1 MGDWLA
7 VFAEP
12 CKVQLDGLPHLGQ
25 DCVLGVCQGDTSRQ
39 IRAPC
44 AVSAVAG
51 SFYHDRVAG
60 HGVLRSS
67 PACLRMLRS
76 VPGVN
81 SALGLPAIV
90 TRPGLSGCLNCRW
103 LPAVVTRYQPSA
115 SISLIISR
123 TFRGTDHSIQRCCL
137 LSRGAGTA
145 RVGSLLARYGIP
157 ATVGSCPSPVVLQTC
172 PSLPDQLAVVW
183 QGGLGQPCSR
193 RTGEIPDGSLPGCG
207 ASGTS
212 GQDAPETP
220 EEDRYGPQ
228 GRPHALDQSL

>member
-12 CKVQLDGLPHLGQ
+12 GKVQLNGLPHLGQ
-25 DCVLGVCQGDTSRQ
+25 DCVLGVCQCDTARQ

-76 VPGVN
+76 VPGGN
-81 SALGLPAIV
+81 SAVGLPAIV
-90 TRPGLSGCLNCRW
+90 TRPGLSGCLYCRW
-103 LPAVVTRYQPSA
+103 LPTVVIRYQPSA

-123 TFRGTDHSIQRCCL
+123 TFRGTDYSISCCPAVPRRSWGRAACCWHGTGSLRHWNL
-137 LSRGAGTA
+137 LSQARPYQALQHRSSYLNDQRSRCARTA
-145 RVGSLLARYGIP
+145 RGRSTWSLEADPRSGS
-157 ATVGSCPSPVVLQTC
+157 
-172 PSLPDQLAVVW
+172 SL
-183 QGGLGQPCSR
+183 
-193 RTGEIPDGSLPGCG
+193 
-207 ASGTS
+207 
-212 GQDAPETP
+212 
-220 EEDRYGPQ
+220 
-228 GRPHALDQSL
+228 